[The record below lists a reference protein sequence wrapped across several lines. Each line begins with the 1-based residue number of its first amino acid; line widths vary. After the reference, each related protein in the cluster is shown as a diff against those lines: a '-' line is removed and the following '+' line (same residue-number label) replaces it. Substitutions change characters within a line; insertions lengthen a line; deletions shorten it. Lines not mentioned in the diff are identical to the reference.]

1 MFVVDTD
8 IMTLL
13 QHGHERVTD
22 RFRQASQVV
31 VTTVIS
37 RIEMLEGRFAAVM
50 KAADGIQLLFA
61 QQRLE
66 QSENHLRGVP
76 ILAVDSA
83 SAAEFDRLR
92 QNKKLKKI
100 GRPDLLIA
108 SITLANRATLV
119 SRNLKDFRQ
128 VPGLQVEDGAD

>member
-8 IMTLL
+8 TMTLL
-13 QHGHERVTD
+13 QYGQERVTE
-22 RFRQASQVV
+22 RFRQADRPV

-37 RIEMLEGRFAAVM
+37 RIEILEGRFAAVM
-50 KAADGIQLLFA
+50 KAADGNQLLRA

-66 QSENHLRGVP
+66 QSENHLQAVP

-83 SAAEFDRLR
+83 TAAEFDRLR

-100 GRPDLLIA
+100 GRADLL
-108 SITLANRATLV
+108 
-119 SRNLKDFRQ
+119 
-128 VPGLQVEDGAD
+128 